1 MSNEPETIN
10 ANKPRPSFRKRM
22 FARWYDQA
30 MAKYEK
36 YIAER
41 KRELFASLSGS
52 LMEIGPGTGANL
64 DYVPEGSRWI
74 GIEPNQYMHDQL
86 REKAGK
92 HNIEADFAV
101 ASGEGIAVDD
111 ATIDCVVCTLVLCSV
126 TDPAQ
131 VLSEVKRVLKPGGR
145 FYFIE
150 HVAAPKKTWLRFSQG
165 VMRPVSRF
173 CADGCCPDRETGLTI
188 KNSGFGSVELEGFRV
203 DRKIMPRVVSPHIAG
218 IATK

>member
-1 MSNEPETIN
+1 MN

-22 FARWYDQA
+22 FARGYDQA
-30 MAKYEK
+30 MATYEE

-52 LMEIGPGTGANL
+52 VMEIGPGTGANL
-64 DYVPEGSRWI
+64 AYVPEGSRWI
-74 GIEPNQYMHDQL
+74 GIEPNHYMHDQL
-86 REKAGK
+86 REKAEK
-92 HNIEADFAV
+92 HNIEAEFAV

-150 HVAAPKKTWLRFSQG
+150 HVAAPRKTWRRRGQRTL
-165 VMRPVSRF
+165 RPVWKF
-173 CADGCCPDRETGLTI
+173 LADGCCPDRETGVAI
-188 KNSGFGSVELEGFRV
+188 KNSGFGSVVLEEFRV
-203 DRKIMPRVVSPHIAG
+203 DRKIMPRLVSPHIAG

>member
-1 MSNEPETIN
+1 MN
-10 ANKPRPSFRKRM
+10 ANKPRSSFRKRM
-22 FARWYDQA
+22 FARGYDQA
-30 MAKYEK
+30 MATYEE

-52 LMEIGPGTGANL
+52 VMEIGPGTGANL
-64 DYVPEGSRWI
+64 AYVPEGSRWI
-74 GIEPNQYMHDQL
+74 GIEPNHYMHDQL
-86 REKAGK
+86 REKAEK
-92 HNIEADFAV
+92 HNIEAEFAV

-150 HVAAPKKTWLRFSQG
+150 HVAAPRKTWRRRGQRTL
-165 VMRPVSRF
+165 RPVWKF
-173 CADGCCPDRETGLTI
+173 LADGCCPDRETGVAI
-188 KNSGFGSVELEGFRV
+188 KNSGFGSVVLEEFRV
-203 DRKIMPRVVSPHIAG
+203 DRKIMPRLVSPHIAG